1 MGELLLLL
9 ARAGKYVRYY
19 YGQQK
24 KSERKRKLELR
35 LRLTVR
41 PKLLG
46 REAVN
51 CRLGVRFTNL

>member
-24 KSERKRKLELR
+24 NSERSGRNYFAEKR
-35 LRLTVR
+35 
-41 PKLLG
+41 
-46 REAVN
+46 
-51 CRLGVRFTNL
+51 